1 MNNTFEITGLLTMGK
16 ESEKFKPYTTTTSA
30 KGWTTEVFQ
39 PTLVAGCNRHFTRIK
54 GFHKADGTGKVFT
67 FSKSGI
73 DTDTLEK
80 IKGEKL
86 QIAWEDRNKPELVE
100 QVAEFKKFVVDLEE
114 PNRRYHLEKALE
126 KVQDGSITEQEVID
140 LNLEETDK
148 IISAAL
154 GRAKGNKATKTK
166 VDLLEIEILEKE
178 LISLKDGSATEAD
191 LGQLRL
197 KCIEISLV
205 ESKRKRKEFIHE
217 SDFIN
222 LVKKII
228 ESGKFSNR
236 LFKTMGEIQHT
247 EYQGKFRENMVP
259 SRIYLAAEDAVPS
272 SIGNITIFF
281 KEDAVT
287 ETKDGYL
294 INGYVRNY
302 DNDRK
307 EEIGAPIELWLDTA
321 NDDTDVKREKLH
333 KLLVSQFTVV
343 DESYKEIGCKVHIL
357 DGSQKVDIT
366 EDMLNDFQKEMIEL
380 GCMTFD
386 DVRAE
391 LGGDL
396 YGDKVKKMVVD
407 TVAKGYTKGRKDT
420 LYKDSDF
427 VVKAIQLKEDP
438 KPSDKIDDSS
448 EDIFEGLY

>member
-1 MNNTFEITGLLTMGK
+1 MNNTFEVTGLITMGK
-16 ESEKFKPYTTTTSA
+16 ESDKFKPYSTTTSV

-67 FSKSGI
+67 FSKGEF
-73 DTDTLEK
+73 DEKTKEK
-80 IKGEKL
+80 IKGTKL
-86 QIAWEDRNKPELVE
+86 QIAWADRNLPKIVE

-114 PNRRYHLEKALE
+114 PNRRYLLEKALE
-126 KVQDGSITEQEVID
+126 KVKDGSITE
-140 LNLEETDK
+140 EEL
-148 IISAAL
+148 IAADVQD
-154 GRAKGNKATKTK
+154 AED
-166 VDLLEIEILEKE
+166 VEKE
-178 LISLKDGSATEAD
+178 LIA
-191 LGQLRL
+191 
-197 KCIEISLV
+197 
-205 ESKRKRKEFIHE
+205 SKEKRKEFIHE
-217 SDFIN
+217 ADFIN
-222 LVKKII
+222 LVKEII
-228 ESGKFSNR
+228 ESGKYSQR
-236 LFKTMGEIQHT
+236 LFKTMGELQFT

-259 SRIYLAAEDAVPS
+259 SRIYLAAEDAVAS

-281 KEDAVT
+281 KEDAVV
-287 ETKDGYL
+287 EAKDGYL
-294 INGYVRNY
+294 INGFVRNY

-307 EEIGAPIELWLDTA
+307 EEIGAPIELWLDTT

-333 KLLVSQFTVV
+333 KLLVSQFTVT
-343 DESYKEIGCKVHIL
+343 DESYKEIGCRVHIL

-380 GCMTFD
+380 GVMTFD

-407 TVAKGYTKGRKDT
+407 TVSKGYSKGRKDT

-427 VVKAIQLKEDP
+427 IVKAIELKEDTKQP
-438 KPSDKIDDSS
+438 TEKKDDEDGSG
-448 EDIFEGLY
+448 DIFEGLY

>member
-39 PTLVAGCNRHFTRIK
+39 PTLVAGCNRHFTRLK
-54 GFHKADGTGKVFT
+54 AFHKADGTGKVFT

-73 DTDTLEK
+73 DTETLEK

-126 KVQDGSITEQEVID
+126 KVQDGSITA
-140 LNLEETDK
+140 EEL
-148 IISAAL
+148 AEL
-154 GRAKGNKATKTK
+154 GIQNAEDVEKT
-166 VDLLEIEILEKE
+166 
-178 LISLKDGSATEAD
+178 LI
-191 LGQLRL
+191 
-197 KCIEISLV
+197 
-205 ESKRKRKEFIHE
+205 ESKKKRKEFIHE

-228 ESGKFSNR
+228 ESGKFANR

-259 SRIYLAAEDAVPS
+259 ARVYLAAEDAVPS
-272 SIGNITIFF
+272 STGNIIIFF

-307 EEIGAPIELWLDTA
+307 EEIGAPIELWLDTTS
-321 NDDTDVKREKLH
+321 DDTDVKREKLH
-333 KLLVSQFTVV
+333 KLLVSQFTVT

-427 VVKAIQLKEDP
+427 VVKAIELKEDP

>member
-1 MNNTFEITGLLTMGK
+1 MNNTFEITGLLTMAK
-16 ESEKFKPYTTTTSA
+16 ESDKFKPYANTTSA
-30 KGWTTEVFQ
+30 KGWTTEIFQ

-67 FSKSGI
+67 FSKGEFN
-73 DTDTLEK
+73 TETKEK
-80 IKGEKL
+80 TKGEKM
-86 QIAWEDRNKPELVE
+86 QVAWADRNLPEIVE
-100 QVAEFKKFVVDLEE
+100 EVAEFKKFVVDLEE

-126 KVQDGSITEQEVID
+126 KVKEGTITEDE
-140 LNLEETDK
+140 L
-148 IISAAL
+148 
-154 GRAKGNKATKTK
+154 
-166 VDLLEIEILEKE
+166 IEADVQDAEDVEKE
-178 LISLKDGSATEAD
+178 
-191 LGQLRL
+191 
-197 KCIEISLV
+197 LV
-205 ESKRKRKEFIHE
+205 ESKKKRKEFIHE
-217 SDFIN
+217 ADFIN

-228 ESGKFSNR
+228 ESGKFANR

-272 SIGNITIFF
+272 SSGNITIFY

-294 INGYVRNY
+294 INGFIRNY

-307 EEIGAPIELWLDTA
+307 EEIAAPIELWLDTT
-321 NDDTDVKREKLH
+321 NDATDIKREKLH
-333 KLLVSQFTVV
+333 KLLVDQFTVA

-427 VVKAIQLKEDP
+427 VVKAIEIKETP
-438 KPSDKIDDSS
+438 KAATKKEEDEDSS
-448 EDIFEGLY
+448 EDIFAGLI